1 MTSHRLQHIV
11 PGIAIFVL
19 GVIVMWLSF
28 TQEPAES
35 FLFPRIVSIVFVI
48 LATWNLLRA
57 LLGYAKVGRGI
68 AIGEATNILPGF
80 IVILIY
86 IFWMAKTLG
95 FYAGSTVAF
104 LAIYSLY
111 HPVPFSSLKDWA
123 KRLAVTLVFMGIM
136 YLLFAKLLEVQTPR
150 GMFF

>member
-86 IFWMAKTLG
+86 IFWMAKALG

-111 HPVPFSSLKDWA
+111 DPVPFSSLKDWA